1 MDNIFTTKTLD
12 EWYTNKRVTLEKLE
26 GGVSHGKKEKGRQED
41 EKDCKAQSRKE
52 DREEAPLV

>member
-1 MDNIFTTKTLD
+1 LSDNTNACHHSTTSK
-12 EWYTNKRVTLEKLE
+12 

-41 EKDCKAQSRKE
+41 QKDSEAQSRKE